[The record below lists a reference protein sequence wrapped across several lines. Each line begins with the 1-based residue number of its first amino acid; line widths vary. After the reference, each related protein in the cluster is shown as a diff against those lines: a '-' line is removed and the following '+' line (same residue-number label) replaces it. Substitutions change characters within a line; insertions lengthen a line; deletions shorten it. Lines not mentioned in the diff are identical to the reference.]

1 VLVLALLRDL
11 KPQQRCPSQ
20 LLSAG
25 LVSVRLNRC
34 PANAVGSDFPR
45 NAGQIVFEIPCI
57 APQNQVAKHS
67 LQKRIEAM
75 IKLSVLD
82 QSPVSDGFTPAD
94 ALRNTIEL
102 ARLADK
108 FGYERYWIAE
118 HHAIVTLASPAPE
131 ILIARLG
138 AETTGIRIGSGG
150 VLLPHYSPL
159 KVAENF
165 RMLHALY
172 PGRIDLGIGRAPGGS
187 GLEAFALRRDRSDRI
202 QNDDFEEQLLE
213 LLAFLHH
220 DFPSEHPF
228 ARIKVS
234 PDMPG
239 APEVWLLGSSSWSS
253 AVAAKL
259 GLPYAFAHFITPEE
273 TPMAL
278 EFYRT
283 NFQRSK
289 HLDQPRAIV
298 ALGVICADTETE
310 AKRLYTS
317 TQLHIRRIRLQGKR
331 LPVPT
336 PEQAIAELGNFAFGA
351 DPVVRGG
358 GEWPRYVVG
367 APEQVRDEL
376 ERMASSLHVE
386 ELMIIAVLH
395 DYQARLRSYQLIA
408 EAFNVPSRV
417 SNGPR
422 NLSA

>member
-1 VLVLALLRDL
+1 
-11 KPQQRCPSQ
+11 
-20 LLSAG
+20 
-25 LVSVRLNRC
+25 
-34 PANAVGSDFPR
+34 
-45 NAGQIVFEIPCI
+45 
-57 APQNQVAKHS
+57 
-67 LQKRIEAM
+67 M

-82 QSPVSDGFTPAD
+82 QSPVSDGYTPAD

-102 ARLADK
+102 ARLADTL
-108 FGYERYWIAE
+108 GYERYWIAE

-131 ILIARLG
+131 ILIARIG
-138 AETTGIRIGSGG
+138 AETSGIRIGSGG

-159 KVAENF
+159 KVAESF

-172 PGRIDLGIGRAPGGS
+172 PGRVDLGIGRAPGGS
-187 GLEAFALRRDRSDRI
+187 GLEAFALRRDRSERL

-220 DFPSEHPF
+220 DFPSDHPF

-278 EFYRT
+278 EFYRA
-283 NFQRSK
+283 NFQSSK
-289 HLDQPRAIV
+289 QLARPRAIV

-317 TQLHIRRIRLQGKR
+317 TQLHIRRIRLHGKR

-336 PEQAIAELGNFAFGA
+336 PEHAIAELGNFAFGP
-351 DPVVRGG
+351 DPVVRGA
-358 GEWPRYVVG
+358 GEWSRYVVG

-376 ERMASSLHVE
+376 ARMAGILHVE
-386 ELMIIAVLH
+386 EIMIIAVLH
-395 DYQARLRSYQLIA
+395 DYQARLRSYRLIA
-408 EAFNVPSRV
+408 EAFNIPCRV
-417 SNGPR
+417 SNGSR
-422 NLSA
+422 ELSL

>member
-1 VLVLALLRDL
+1 
-11 KPQQRCPSQ
+11 
-20 LLSAG
+20 
-25 LVSVRLNRC
+25 
-34 PANAVGSDFPR
+34 
-45 NAGQIVFEIPCI
+45 
-57 APQNQVAKHS
+57 
-67 LQKRIEAM
+67 M

-82 QSPVSDGFTPAD
+82 QSPVSDGYTSAD

-102 ARLADK
+102 ARMADK
-108 FGYERYWIAE
+108 LGYERYWIAE
-118 HHAIVTLASPAPE
+118 HHAIATLASPAPE
-131 ILIARLG
+131 ILIARIG
-138 AETTGIRIGSGG
+138 AETSGIRIGSGG

-187 GLEAFALRRDRSDRI
+187 GLEAFALRRDRNDHP

-220 DFPSEHPF
+220 DFPTQHPF

-239 APEVWLLGSSSWSS
+239 APEVWLLGSSPWSS
-253 AVAAKL
+253 AVATKL
-259 GLPYAFAHFITPEE
+259 GLPYAFAHFITPED
-273 TPMAL
+273 TSMAL
-278 EFYRT
+278 ESYRS
-283 NFQRSK
+283 NFHRSK
-289 HLDQPRAIV
+289 HLAQPRAVV

-310 AKRLYTS
+310 AKRLFTS

-336 PEQAIAELGNFAFGA
+336 PDQAIAELGNLAFGA
-351 DPVVRGG
+351 DAVVRGN

-376 ERMASSLHVE
+376 ERMASNLQVE

-395 DYQARLRSYQLIA
+395 DYQARQRSYQLVA
-408 EAFNVPSRV
+408 EAFNISSRMR
-417 SNGPR
+417 SGPR
-422 NLSA
+422 ELSL

>member
-1 VLVLALLRDL
+1 
-11 KPQQRCPSQ
+11 
-20 LLSAG
+20 
-25 LVSVRLNRC
+25 
-34 PANAVGSDFPR
+34 
-45 NAGQIVFEIPCI
+45 
-57 APQNQVAKHS
+57 
-67 LQKRIEAM
+67 M

-94 ALRNTIEL
+94 ALQNTIEL
-102 ARLADK
+102 ARLTDK
-108 FGYERYWIAE
+108 LGYERYWIAE

-138 AETTGIRIGSGG
+138 AETSNIRIGAGG

-159 KVAENF
+159 KVAESF
-165 RMLHALY
+165 RMLHAMY

-187 GLEAFALRRDRSDRI
+187 GLEAFALRRERSDRP
-202 QNDDFEEQLLE
+202 QNDAFEEQLLE
-213 LLAFLHH
+213 LLAFLHY
-220 DFPSEHPF
+220 DFPSDHPF

-273 TPMAL
+273 TPAAL

-283 NFQRSK
+283 NFQPSK
-289 HLDQPRAIV
+289 HLAQPRAIV
-298 ALGVICADTETE
+298 ALGAICADTEAE

-317 TQLHIRRIRLQGKR
+317 TQLHIRRIRLHGKR

-336 PEQAIAELGNFAFGA
+336 PEQAIAELGNYAFGA
-351 DPVVRGG
+351 DPVVRGA

-367 APEQVRDEL
+367 APEQIRDEL
-376 ERMASSLHVE
+376 ERMARNLKVE
-386 ELMIIAVLH
+386 EIMIIAVLH
-395 DYQARLRSYQLIA
+395 DYQARLRSYRLIA
-408 EAFNVPSRV
+408 EAFSLSSRV
-417 SNGPR
+417 SNDTGEISP
-422 NLSA
+422 

>member
-1 VLVLALLRDL
+1 
-11 KPQQRCPSQ
+11 
-20 LLSAG
+20 
-25 LVSVRLNRC
+25 
-34 PANAVGSDFPR
+34 
-45 NAGQIVFEIPCI
+45 
-57 APQNQVAKHS
+57 
-67 LQKRIEAM
+67 M
-75 IKLSVLD
+75 MKLSVLD
-82 QSPVSDGFTPAD
+82 QSPVSEGYTPAD

-102 ARLADK
+102 ARLADQL
-108 FGYERYWIAE
+108 GYERYWIAE

-131 ILIARLG
+131 ILIARIG
-138 AETTGIRIGSGG
+138 AETSAIRIGSGG
-150 VLLPHYSPL
+150 VLLPHYSAL
-159 KVAENF
+159 KVAETF

-187 GLEAFALRRDRSDRI
+187 GLEAFALRRDRSERI
-202 QNDDFEEQLLE
+202 QNDDFEEQLVE

-220 DFPSEHPF
+220 DFPSDHPF

-273 TPMAL
+273 TSNAL
-278 EFYRT
+278 KYYRS

-289 HLDQPRAIV
+289 YLGQPRAVV
-298 ALGVICADTETE
+298 ALGVISADTEAE

-317 TQLHIRRIRLQGKR
+317 AQLHIRRIRLQGKR

-336 PEQAIAELGNFAFGA
+336 PEQAIAELGGFAFGP

-376 ERMASSLHVE
+376 ERLAKDLQVE
-386 ELMIIAVLH
+386 EVMIIAVLH
-395 DYQARLRSYQLIA
+395 DYKARLRSYRLIA
-408 EAFNVPSRV
+408 EAFNIPSRR
-417 SNGPR
+417 STSPTEIP
-422 NLSA
+422 LSEA

>member
-1 VLVLALLRDL
+1 
-11 KPQQRCPSQ
+11 
-20 LLSAG
+20 
-25 LVSVRLNRC
+25 
-34 PANAVGSDFPR
+34 
-45 NAGQIVFEIPCI
+45 
-57 APQNQVAKHS
+57 
-67 LQKRIEAM
+67 M
-75 IKLSVLD
+75 TIKLSVLD

-108 FGYERYWIAE
+108 LGYERYWIAE

-138 AETTGIRIGSGG
+138 AETSNIRIGSGG

-165 RMLHALY
+165 RMLHAMY

-187 GLEAFALRRDRSDRI
+187 GLEAFALRRERSDRP

-220 DFPSEHPF
+220 DFPSDHPF

-239 APEVWLLGSSSWSS
+239 APEVWLLGSSPWSS
-253 AVAAKL
+253 AVAAKW
-259 GLPYAFAHFITPEE
+259 GLPYAFAHFISPEE
-273 TPMAL
+273 TSSAVQY
-278 EFYRT
+278 YRS
-283 NFQRSK
+283 NFQKSKRLERS
-289 HLDQPRAIV
+289 RAIV
-298 ALGVICADTETE
+298 ALGAICADTEAE
-310 AKRLYTS
+310 AKRLYAS
-317 TQLHIRRIRLQGKR
+317 TELHIRRIRLQGKR

-336 PEQAIAELGNFAFGA
+336 PEQAIAELGSIASGTDSVA
-351 DPVVRGG
+351 RGG

-367 APEQVRDEL
+367 APEQVRDEFQ
-376 ERMASSLHVE
+376 RMASKLQID

-395 DYQARLRSYQLIA
+395 DYQARQRSYQLIA
-408 EAFNVPSRV
+408 DALNVPSRA
-417 SNGPR
+417 SNRAREISG
-422 NLSA
+422 